1 MKAYRAIYDYD
12 GEELAVIA
20 KTYIRSK
27 FDKAAKE
34 CVMRRK
40 GEFDKDKLKYVN
52 GYWIDYT
59 V

>member
-20 KTYIRSK
+20 KEYNRSK

-34 CVMRRK
+34 CIMQEK
-40 GEFDKDKLKYVN
+40 GTFDESKLKFIK
-52 GYWIDYT
+52 GYNFET
-59 V
+59 NE